1 MIISAEQNTD
11 VEITD
16 LLQAGFGLCCIA
28 AGEKNPTQAGWQLN
42 PIRDLEQLH
51 GCTQIG
57 VVCGPVSG
65 NVVCVDLDGIDL
77 QFAASHLP
85 ATAMQDSRP
94 GREGGHL
101 WYRIADTIFAD
112 SVLPGI
118 GSATRFAMDQGKMP
132 RFPGSRNLRSK
143 TDKHIG
149 VEIKGA
155 GTQATVPP
163 STTKSG
169 PRVWAGGSRGEPAA
183 VSYGDLLK
191 SVESLASAVGWQA
204 PKQKESVKS
213 SSPFMGLPLRDWELH
228 AWAQG
233 AKNGQKYLELWNNP
247 ESTSED
253 DAALIAMLN
262 FFTRDAVQIERMWM
276 SSPCGSRTKTQ
287 DRADY
292 RQRTISFVMGGG
304 K

>member
-1 MIISAEQNTD
+1 MITSQANTD
-11 VEITD
+11 AEIID

-28 AGEKNPTQAGWQLN
+28 PGEKNPTQVGWQLN
-42 PIRDLEQLH
+42 PVRDLAQLH

-57 VVCGPVSG
+57 IVCGPVSG
-65 NVVCVDLDGIDL
+65 NVVCIDLDGIDL
-77 QFAASHLP
+77 QFAASLLP
-85 ATAMQDSRP
+85 TTAMQDSRP

-101 WYRIADTIFAD
+101 WYRITDTVFAD
-112 SVLPGI
+112 AVLPGV
-118 GSATRFAMDQGKMP
+118 GSATRFAMDQGKMA

-143 TDKHIG
+143 SDKNIG

-169 PRVWAGGSRGEPAA
+169 PRVWAGGSRGAPAS
-183 VSYGDLLK
+183 VSYGDLVK
-191 SVESLASAVGWQA
+191 AVESLASAIGWQA
-204 PKQKESVKS
+204 PKQKETVKS
-213 SSPFMGLPLRDWELH
+213 SSPFMGLSMRDYEIH

-233 AKNGQKYLELWNNP
+233 AKNGDKYKDLWNNL
-247 ESTSED
+247 EATSED
-253 DAALIAMLN
+253 DAALIAMLH

-276 SSPCGSRTKTQ
+276 SSPCGSRSKTQ

-292 RQRTISFVMGGG
+292 RQRTIAFAMGGG